1 MIYSQ
6 CQNQKKKYIKKK
18 TITTLPYKTNTI
30 NNNNKSYKS
39 MYVHVYPIYHICMNC
54 TLKPIND
61 INRKRTRKYRN
72 WIESLKTF
80 RKPKKKTKK
89 NTIENDWL
97 IETKVPRWGAR
108 EFAKHHVANGN
119 HISVCRL
126 WRHCP
131 EHILWTRYNAHLWHG
146 GKYSTRKIKQKYQNT
161 KTKTKLNK

>member
-1 MIYSQ
+1 
-6 CQNQKKKYIKKK
+6 
-18 TITTLPYKTNTI
+18 
-30 NNNNKSYKS
+30 
-39 MYVHVYPIYHICMNC
+39 MYVHVYPIYHICMNVW
-54 TLKPIND
+54 TELHSETD
-61 INRKRTRKYRN
+61 KRYKSKSNTKTNTKYRN

-80 RKPKKKTKK
+80 RKPKKKNK

-161 KTKTKLNK
+161 KTKTK